1 MESVL
6 LIHTIAV
13 LVYVY
18 VLREFC
24 LQVSVG
30 IFKDFYGVDHSSQ
43 SKMDDNGK
51 VRYLFLKRKFV
62 N

>member
-1 MESVL
+1 ME
-6 LIHTIAV
+6 TIAV

-43 SKMDDNGK
+43 SKMDDSGK
-51 VRYLFLKRKFV
+51 VRYLFFKRKFV